1 MPPDPSVEP
10 SHAPGAGVLA
20 GTSGFAFAEWKPG
33 FYPADLKGD
42 RMLAFYSEH
51 LPTVEINV
59 SFYRMPTTKMLED
72 WKAQSPPSFRFAIKA
87 HRRITHLKR
96 LRDVDEDVRWLHERV
111 TELGERLGPVLFQLP
126 PSLRCDLALLES
138 FLSTL
143 RPLPYVAMEF
153 RHATWHQD
161 AVYDLLRRHRV
172 ALCIAED
179 ENASEPLIHTASFAY
194 YRLHRLR
201 YTDEQLQAWAEHLRA
216 HPQIRPAFC
225 YFTHETGP
233 EAVMY
238 ARTLMEL
245 VHRPEPS

>member
-1 MPPDPSVEP
+1 MTAQASPDPGS
-10 SHAPGAGVLA
+10 GVLA

-33 FYPADLKGD
+33 FYPADLRGD
-42 RMLAFYSEH
+42 RMLAFYGEH

-59 SFYRMPTTKMLED
+59 SFYRMPTGKMLED
-72 WKAQSPPSFRFAIKA
+72 WTAQTPPQFRFAIKA
-87 HRRITHLKR
+87 HRRITHVKR
-96 LRDVDEDVRWLHERV
+96 LRDVDEDVRWLCERV

-138 FLSTL
+138 FLATL

-153 RHATWHQD
+153 RHVTWHQD

-179 ENASEPLIHTASFAY
+179 EKSCEPLVHTAPFGY
-194 YRLHRLR
+194 YRLHRLQ
-201 YTDEQLQAWAEHLRA
+201 YTHAQLETWADHLRSHA
-216 HPQIRPAFC
+216 QIRPAFC

-233 EAVMY
+233 EAVTY
-238 ARTLMEL
+238 ARALMDL
-245 VHRPEPS
+245 V